1 MAVACPVCEK
11 TWPRGTDV
19 CPDDGSWLHDETQL
33 IRGRALRPSD
43 FRFEEVSGGGGAFGD
58 TVRVDPSAIAEIVRA
73 SKELGP
79 GTKAGDYEIE
89 AKIGEGAMG
98 TVYRAIHPTIGKRV
112 AIKVMS
118 PKLFDQPDAVTR
130 FIAEARAV
138 AAIRH
143 PGIVDIFGF
152 GRLPDGRTFLVMEW
166 LEGQNLAARLLN
178 GKPPLEEALEIMRQ
192 MARALDAAHAKN
204 IIHRDLKPENV
215 FLLQL
220 EEELVVKVLDFGL
233 AKSKDDEAGVG
244 VTREGEMLG
253 TPIYMSPEQC
263 RGKGVDHR
271 TDIYALGCIG
281 YLLFTGRV
289 PFEHDNSAELISA
302 HLTSEPPRPSSI
314 APSVPPRVDEL
325 LARMLAKDPEARPT
339 LTEIR
344 KLMGV
349 LLSRGTEQ
357 LTAIDPGEVTPN
369 PVARRSSVV
378 VAERPVTPLESA
390 TTAPDSPAALQAAQP
405 PAEENKRWWLPIAI
419 VAIALVVITLGILAF
434 SSLSAAKQNTET
446 PPIHGS

>member
-1 MAVACPVCEK
+1 VADSLSGAAGVACPVCEK
-11 TWPRGTDV
+11 IWPRGTDV

-43 FRFEEVSGGGGAFGD
+43 FRFDEMSGGGGGSSFSD
-58 TVRVDPSAIAEIVRA
+58 TVRVDPSVIAEVVRV

-118 PKLFDQPDAVTR
+118 PKLFEQPDAVAR
-130 FIAEARAV
+130 FVAEARAV

-178 GKPPLEEALEIMRQ
+178 GRLPLEEALEIMRQ
-192 MARALDAAHAKN
+192 MARALEAAHAKD

-215 FLLQL
+215 FLLQIQ
-220 EEELVVKVLDFGL
+220 EELVVKLVDFGL
-233 AKSKDDEAGVG
+233 AKTKDEETGVG
-244 VTREGEMLG
+244 VTREGEILG

-263 RGKGVDHR
+263 RSKGVDHR

-289 PFEHDNSAELISA
+289 PYEHDNAAELISA
-302 HLTSEPPRPSSI
+302 HLTTEPPLPRSI
-314 APSVPPRVDEL
+314 DASVPAKIDEL
-325 LARMLAKDPEARPT
+325 LVRMIAKDPAGRPT
-339 LTEIR
+339 VGEIR
-344 KLMGV
+344 RLMSS
-349 LLSRGTEQ
+349 LLSRGT
-357 LTAIDPGEVTPN
+357 TPH
-369 PVARRSSVV
+369 PAVS
-378 VAERPVTPLESA
+378 PLEAAS
-390 TTAPDSPAALQAAQP
+390 TAPDTPAAKLAAEPEQ
-405 PAEENKRWWLPIAI
+405 NQRWWMPIAI
-419 VAIALVVITLGILAF
+419 VAVALVVITLGILAF
-434 SSLSAAKQNTET
+434 SSLSAAKDRAESS
-446 PPIHGS
+446 PPAQGSR